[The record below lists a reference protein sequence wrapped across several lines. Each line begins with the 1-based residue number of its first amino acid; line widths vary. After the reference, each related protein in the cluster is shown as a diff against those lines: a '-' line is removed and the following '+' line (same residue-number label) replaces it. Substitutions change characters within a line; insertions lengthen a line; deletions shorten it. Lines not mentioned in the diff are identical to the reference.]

1 MEDIRFERHFR
12 TPYSESYYIMQG
24 ASLQTNNRI
33 GTIDIHFTTTA
44 VHGTLILER
53 ELDESDLT
61 KLIEQIDEDL
71 VLSADMPR
79 DDFLVSVYI
88 GKDVGFYSD
97 EYFADENSADDEFG
111 ADDDE
116 ALRDLVVGIALRHQF
131 QDFAFSFS
139 QIRVTIFLFTGIHAL
154 QVISHHDRLR
164 RRREVEIPVIHDMQ
178 GGNQL
183 GIGSLFEH
191 IAGCARA

>member
-24 ASLQTNNRI
+24 NSLQSNNRL
-33 GTIDIHFTTTA
+33 GTIDIHFTSTA

-53 ELDESDLT
+53 ELEESDLT

-97 EYFADENSADDEFG
+97 EYFTEETDSDTSYGEEDE
-111 ADDDE
+111 
-116 ALRDLVVGIALRHQF
+116 I
-131 QDFAFSFS
+131 
-139 QIRVTIFLFTGIHAL
+139 
-154 QVISHHDRLR
+154 
-164 RRREVEIPVIHDMQ
+164 
-178 GGNQL
+178 
-183 GIGSLFEH
+183 
-191 IAGCARA
+191 

>member
-1 MEDIRFERHFR
+1 MDDIRFERHFR

-24 ASLQTNNRI
+24 SSLQSNNRL

-53 ELDESDLT
+53 ELEETDLT

-97 EYFADENSADDEFG
+97 EYFAEEDEAGLAFGEDDE
-111 ADDDE
+111 
-116 ALRDLVVGIALRHQF
+116 V
-131 QDFAFSFS
+131 
-139 QIRVTIFLFTGIHAL
+139 
-154 QVISHHDRLR
+154 
-164 RRREVEIPVIHDMQ
+164 
-178 GGNQL
+178 
-183 GIGSLFEH
+183 
-191 IAGCARA
+191 

>member
-1 MEDIRFERHFR
+1 MDDIRFERHFR
-12 TPYSESYYIMQG
+12 TLYSESYYIMQG
-24 ASLQTNNRI
+24 TSLQTNNRL

-97 EYFADENSADDEFG
+97 EYFAEDNETDLEFSEDG
-111 ADDDE
+111 E
-116 ALRDLVVGIALRHQF
+116 A
-131 QDFAFSFS
+131 
-139 QIRVTIFLFTGIHAL
+139 
-154 QVISHHDRLR
+154 
-164 RRREVEIPVIHDMQ
+164 
-178 GGNQL
+178 
-183 GIGSLFEH
+183 
-191 IAGCARA
+191 

>member
-1 MEDIRFERHFR
+1 MLRFDSSSMDDIRFERHFR

-24 ASLQTNNRI
+24 SSLQSNNRL
-33 GTIDIHFTTTA
+33 GTVDIHFTTTT

-53 ELDESDLT
+53 ELEETDLT

-97 EYFADENSADDEFG
+97 EYFAEEDDSGLGFG
-111 ADDDE
+111 DDDE
-116 ALRDLVVGIALRHQF
+116 V
-131 QDFAFSFS
+131 
-139 QIRVTIFLFTGIHAL
+139 
-154 QVISHHDRLR
+154 
-164 RRREVEIPVIHDMQ
+164 
-178 GGNQL
+178 
-183 GIGSLFEH
+183 
-191 IAGCARA
+191 

>member
-1 MEDIRFERHFR
+1 MDDIRFERHFR

-24 ASLQTNNRI
+24 STLQSNSRL
-33 GTIDIHFTTTA
+33 GTIDIHFTTTT

-53 ELDESDLT
+53 ELEESDLS

-97 EYFADENSADDEFG
+97 EYFAEDNEAGLDFGEDEE
-111 ADDDE
+111 
-116 ALRDLVVGIALRHQF
+116 
-131 QDFAFSFS
+131 
-139 QIRVTIFLFTGIHAL
+139 
-154 QVISHHDRLR
+154 
-164 RRREVEIPVIHDMQ
+164 
-178 GGNQL
+178 
-183 GIGSLFEH
+183 
-191 IAGCARA
+191 